1 MALIFVP
8 PPFAADAIVESADA
22 GIPLI
27 ACITEGV
34 PGLDMVRV
42 ARYLENRHSLES
54 GNLVRLIGPNCPGLI
69 NPGARCKVGIMPGA
83 IHLPGRVGIV
93 SRSGTLT
100 YEAVGQLT
108 GLGLGQSTCV
118 GIGGDPIIG
127 TSFVDVLRLFN
138 EDDDT
143 DAVVLIGEIGGSM
156 EQDAAAYVK
165 EEFGKPISALVVGAS
180 APPGKRMGHAGA
192 IITGESATAEAKVRA
207 FREAGATIIPTPAD
221 IGTATQ
227 AMMQAAG
234 LLG

>member
-1 MALIFVP
+1 
-8 PPFAADAIVESADA
+8 
-22 GIPLI
+22 
-27 ACITEGV
+27 
-34 PGLDMVRV
+34 
-42 ARYLENRHSLES
+42 
-54 GNLVRLIGPNCPGLI
+54 
-69 NPGARCKVGIMPGA
+69 MPGA

-127 TSFVDVLRLFN
+127 TSFVEVLRLFQ

-165 EEFGKPISALVVGAS
+165 EEFTKPHIRAGGRGQRPSGQAHGTRRGHHHRRKRHRRGQS
-180 APPGKRMGHAGA
+180 PGLPGGWRDHHPHARRHRFHHPGNVA
-192 IITGESATAEAKVRA
+192 VR
-207 FREAGATIIPTPAD
+207 R
-221 IGTATQ
+221 
-227 AMMQAAG
+227 AAR
-234 LLG
+234 LARFSSRSHPQTRR